1 MRTHISMSNIYFLV
15 CRGMEIKYFDQL
27 GDLEPCRVIEGHLI
41 IAIIEDHTEELE
53 DTFPCF
59 DSGNNDCKN
68 KSNSSNSYEY
78 RLKTDTLSFP
88 NLTEVTDFILLY
100 NTKKIKT
107 LSTLFPNLTV
117 IRGNRLIKVLIFRP

>member
-1 MRTHISMSNIYFLV
+1 
-15 CRGMEIKYFDQL
+15 MEIKYFDQL
-27 GDLEPCRVIEGHLI
+27 ADLEPCRVIEGHLI

>member
-1 MRTHISMSNIYFLV
+1 
-15 CRGMEIKYFDQL
+15 MEIKYFRDL
-27 GDLEPCRVIEGHLI
+27 EYLEPCRVIEGHLI
-41 IAIIEDHTEELE
+41 IAIIEDHAGELE
-53 DTFPCF
+53 DTFQCF
-59 DSGNNDCKN
+59 DSDCKN
-68 KSNSSNSYEY
+68 NSNSSNSYEY

-117 IRGNRLIKVLIFRP
+117 IRGNRLIKVSISRP